1 MKIII
6 LNSNYF
12 VKYKGNIGMVFPPSL
27 DLAPDTK
34 KVLINISNEWVS
46 VNRKSISSPTMD
58 ELNEALYQDE
68 ALRNIAD
75 EHEFISISY
84 QEAMA
89 YLKYSVEYN

>member
-27 DLAPDTK
+27 DLTPDSK

-58 ELNEALYQDE
+58 ELNEAL
-68 ALRNIAD
+68 RSIAD

-89 YLKYSVEYN
+89 FLDYSSTYN

>member
-6 LNSNYF
+6 HNSNYF
-12 VKYKGNIGMVFPPSL
+12 VKYKGNIGMVFPPNL
-27 DLAPDTK
+27 DLTPDTK

-58 ELNEALYQDE
+58 ELNEALYQDQ

>member
-27 DLAPDTK
+27 DLTPDSK

-68 ALRNIAD
+68 ALKSIAD

-89 YLKYSVEYN
+89 FLDYSSTYN